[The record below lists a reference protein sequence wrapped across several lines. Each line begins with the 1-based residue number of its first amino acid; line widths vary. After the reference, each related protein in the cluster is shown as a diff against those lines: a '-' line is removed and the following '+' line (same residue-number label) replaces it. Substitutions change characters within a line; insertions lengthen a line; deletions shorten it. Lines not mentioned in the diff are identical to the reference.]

1 MEEFLRILGGTT
13 IILGVLFGILGRIMV
28 GRMLEGERKK
38 TEESLSKLK
47 NDLDKSVHIGKAQ
60 FDHEFKL
67 YQDIWRNLVLLRNAT
82 LGLRPVLDSSDP
94 NETEDEQKSRR
105 MKNFG
110 EVYQSCSEA
119 VEHNKPFYPD
129 AIYLSLSQI
138 LKSSYKEL
146 VGFKY
151 QESNASKYWDEAEKN
166 HKHIVDLIDEACE
179 KLRQRFEEVQVV

>member
-1 MEEFLRILGGTT
+1 MEEFLKILGGTT
-13 IILGVLFGILGRIMV
+13 LVLGALFGILGKIIV
-28 GRMLEGERKK
+28 GRIFETERKK

-67 YQDIWRNLVLLRNAT
+67 YQDIWKNLVLLRNAT
-82 LGLRPVLDSSDP
+82 LGLRPVMDSIDP
-94 NETEDEQKSRR
+94 NETEDDRKTRR
-105 MKNFG
+105 MKDFG
-110 EVYQSCSEA
+110 DAYRLCSEA

-129 AIYLSLSQI
+129 AIYLSLSEI
-138 LKSSYKEL
+138 LASSYKEL

-151 QESNASKYWDEAEKN
+151 KQVHSPEYWDEAQEN
-166 HKHIVDLIDEACE
+166 HKIIVELIDVACE